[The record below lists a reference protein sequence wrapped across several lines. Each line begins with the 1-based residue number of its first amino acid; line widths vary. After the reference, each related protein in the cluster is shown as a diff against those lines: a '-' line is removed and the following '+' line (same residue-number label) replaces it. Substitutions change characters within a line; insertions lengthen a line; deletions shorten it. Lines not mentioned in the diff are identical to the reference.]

1 MDVVLADDSDVSRR
15 MLAAT
20 LERCGHRVTAVADG
34 EAAWAAYERLKPPMV
49 ILDWQMPGMDGL
61 EVCRRVRSSPGG
73 ADAFVLMVTG
83 RDTTT
88 SLSDA
93 LEAGVDDYVTKP
105 VAPLHLEARL
115 RIAQRRIEQTT
126 ARRSAEEALAN
137 AQWLAGIGQTALAL
151 QHEINNPLM
160 ALLTSAQLL
169 AEDPAAPAGY
179 RDQAAAILEQTR
191 RISAVVKR
199 LRELKQPRSVEYVGK
214 ARMIDLSGSTGSKG

>member
-1 MDVVLADDSDVSRR
+1 MDVILADDSDVTRR

-34 EAAWAAYERLKPPMV
+34 EAAWRSFEQSRTPML

-61 EVCRRVRSSPGG
+61 EVCRRVRSSQGG
-73 ADAFVLMVTG
+73 ADVFVLMVTG
-83 RDTTT
+83 RDASTD
-88 SLSDA
+88 LADA

-115 RIAQRRIEQTT
+115 RIAERRIEQAT
-126 ARRSAEEALAN
+126 ARRSAEEALAT

-169 AEDPAAPAGY
+169 SEDPAAPADY
-179 RDQAAAILEQTR
+179 REQATAILEQTR
-191 RISAVVKR
+191 RIAGVVKR
-199 LRELKQPRSVEYVGK
+199 LRELKRPQSVEYLGT
-214 ARMIDLSGSTGSKG
+214 ARMIDLSGKGGQR

>member
-34 EAAWAAYERLKPPMV
+34 EAAWMAFEQSRPPML

-61 EVCRRVRSSPGG
+61 EVCRRVRSSAGG
-73 ADAFVLMVTG
+73 VDVFVLMVTG
-83 RDTTT
+83 RDTSTN
-88 SLSDA
+88 LADA

-105 VAPLHLEARL
+105 VAPPHLEARL
-115 RIAQRRIEQTT
+115 RIAERRIEQTL
-126 ARRSAEEALAN
+126 ARRSAEDALAT

-160 ALLTSAQLL
+160 ALLTGAQLL
-169 AEDPAAPAGY
+169 ADDAAAPQSYRQQAGSM
-179 RDQAAAILEQTR
+179 LEQTR
-191 RISAVVKR
+191 RIAAVVKR
-199 LRELKQPRSVEYVGK
+199 LRELKQPRSVEYVGN
-214 ARMIDLSGSTGSKG
+214 ARMIDLSGKTGQR